1 MKSQQD
7 KAGAAAHQEKT
18 ADRKKNT
25 WCQVPEAYGRPAV
38 SLPCAAS
45 QNVVNMG
52 IQAADSYL
60 LHQYPAERLYE
71 IVARLRSSAPAR
83 HWPDVEAG
91 LLARLE
97 QRLRSM
103 QGAPN
108 FDQDEKGQAFALGNQ
123 TMKAL
128 HELATRVSALAAVGA
143 IVPTSAQGQ
152 EQLSQL
158 EALAGAIT
166 WICPVEPGVKL

>member
-7 KAGAAAHQEKT
+7 MAGADAHQGKT
-18 ADRKKNT
+18 PTRKKNNC
-25 WCQVPEAYGRPAV
+25 CQVPGAYGRPAI
-38 SLPCAAS
+38 SLPKACS
-45 QNVVNMG
+45 QSVVSMG
-52 IQAADSYL
+52 VQVADSYL
-60 LHQYPAERLYE
+60 LHHYPGERLDE
-71 IVARLRSSAPAR
+71 VVARLRDGAPAR

-97 QRLRSM
+97 QCLRSM
-103 QGAPN
+103 QGAPK
-108 FDQDEKGQAFALGNQ
+108 FDQDEKSQAFALGNQ

-128 HELATRVSALAAVGA
+128 HELAIRVSALAAVGA

-152 EQLSQL
+152 EQLRQL

-166 WICPVEPGVKL
+166 WICPVEPGVMP

>member
-7 KAGAAAHQEKT
+7 MAGAAAHQEKT

-25 WCQVPEAYGRPAV
+25 CCQVPEAYGRPAV

-52 IQAADSYL
+52 IQVADSYL
-60 LHQYPAERLYE
+60 LNQYPAERLDE

-97 QRLRSM
+97 QCLRSM
-103 QGAPN
+103 QGAPS
-108 FDQDEKGQAFALGNQ
+108 FDQVEKSQAFALGNQ

-128 HELATRVSALAAVGA
+128 HELAIRVSALAAVGA

-152 EQLSQL
+152 EQLRQL